1 MSPEELKFI
10 QDNVPYVTDQ
20 QIYSSYSKNN
30 NNILDTLTD
39 LLNVPKP
46 VEKEKTD
53 WEVRREICDS
63 YDTEM
68 QKVIKRT

>member
-20 QIYSSYSKNN
+20 QIYASYSKNN

-39 LLNVPKP
+39 LLNISKP

-53 WEVRREICDS
+53 WEIRREICDS